1 MTSSGHLLGDRY
13 VPHVNHGPF
22 AIHTDLSRID
32 RSQRP
37 RTVSFE
43 NPTGAASTAGTAAG
57 GRKGAPR
64 RTIAAGERVVLADL
78 DGPGTIGH
86 VWLTVPPMRP
96 DHLRAITIEVFY
108 DGHPD
113 PSVSVPLPDF
123 FGAVHGRP
131 VPYAS
136 ALQSTQEGRG
146 YNSWIPMPFRRHVR
160 VEFHNASP
168 RPVELY
174 YQLDLTLGQVHDDAG
189 ILHASFRREN
199 PTTMRRDF
207 TIAEG
212 FAGPGRFLGC
222 NVGVRILHEPAWFTW
237 YGEGEVKMYLDGESL
252 PTWCGTGLEDYAGT
266 AWGMG
271 PHQAL
276 YQGVPSVVA
285 PPERSG
291 PMPDLASFYRWHLPD
306 PIVFERSLRVTIQQ
320 IGAILLPPGSEHV
333 KDAVDAAGILAG
345 HGWEHVRG
353 RSIEWFTIAERVDD
367 YCATAFVQCLQVQ
380 AVPRVDVVSAT
391 ADIGRFP
398 YERAGS
404 FEAGVAPAG

>member
-1 MTSSGHLLGDRY
+1 M
-13 VPHVNHGPF
+13 
-22 AIHTDLSRID
+22 
-32 RSQRP
+32 
-37 RTVSFE
+37 
-43 NPTGAASTAGTAAG
+43 
-57 GRKGAPR
+57 
-64 RTIAAGERVVLADL
+64 VLADL

-271 PHQAL
+271 PHQTP

-285 PPERSG
+285 SPERSG

-333 KDAVDAAGILAG
+333 KDVVDAAGILAG

-391 ADIGRFP
+391 ADIGRFL